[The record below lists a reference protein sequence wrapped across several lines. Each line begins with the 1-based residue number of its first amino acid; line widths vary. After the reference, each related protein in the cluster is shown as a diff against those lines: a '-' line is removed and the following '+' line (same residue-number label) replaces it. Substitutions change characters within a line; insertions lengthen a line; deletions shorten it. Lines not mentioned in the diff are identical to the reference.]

1 MIYSMSNRDYSGTTL
16 AMQKR
21 GQTEYAEY
29 VQKRSD
35 TNFTRGL
42 LRMSGGATAG
52 TVLELAVG
60 ATASA
65 AANYGGPLPTN
76 AYSASYNISRNILA
90 RLGN

>member
-1 MIYSMSNRDYSGTTL
+1 MSNRDYSGTTL
-16 AMQKR
+16 AMQRR

-29 VQKRSD
+29 VQKRAD

-42 LRMSGGATAG
+42 LRMSGGATAS
-52 TVLELAVG
+52 TVVELAVG

-65 AANYGGPLPTN
+65 AANYGGPLPLY
-76 AYSASYNISRNILA
+76 AYTPSYNISKNILA